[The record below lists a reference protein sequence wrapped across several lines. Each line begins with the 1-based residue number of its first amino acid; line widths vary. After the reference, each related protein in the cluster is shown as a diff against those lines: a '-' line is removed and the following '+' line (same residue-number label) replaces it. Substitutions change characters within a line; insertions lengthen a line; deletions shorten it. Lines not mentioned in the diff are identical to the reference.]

1 MNSEVAMWVGGFLI
15 LGAYGVAGAA
25 LKIALA
31 AYRHISD
38 RSEEHGEKI
47 VRIETMLEI
56 QGKTMARKLHSP
68 HTPELDAL
76 LEKYYAR
83 HYELN
88 MKEWERLLDL
98 CEAAIKENEGTDK
111 ADYAEFLAG
120 VCHHKLMHLPP
131 MQREQKLQKQS

>member
-1 MNSEVAMWVGGFLI
+1 MNNEVAMWIGGILITGAYAVGGF
-15 LGAYGVAGAA
+15 A
-25 LKIALA
+25 LKIALS
-31 AYRHISD
+31 AYHHIAM

-56 QGKTMARKLHSP
+56 QGKTMARSLHSP

-83 HYELN
+83 NYELSY
-88 MKEWERLLDL
+88 KEWERLLDL
-98 CEAAIKENEGTDK
+98 CNRAIEDNAGTEK

-120 VCHHKLMHLPP
+120 VCHHKLRHLPP
-131 MQREQKLQKQS
+131 MQREQKLEK